1 MIVLNGKLVSEEIQL
16 TLKNK
21 VDKLIDLGI
30 IPCLSVIL
38 VGDNFES
45 VKYVNAKRKVC
56 EKLKVKFHLIHFNK
70 DVSEEEI
77 LKSIN
82 ILNEDNNVHGILVQ
96 LPLPSHIDKFMIM
109 NRVLPSKDVDGF
121 HLINSGKLY
130 LNREKE
136 FVPCT
141 PLGCIE
147 LLDYYNIQ
155 IKRAHTVIIGSSQVV
170 GLPLS
175 MMLLQRGA
183 TVTLCNINTVNI
195 QEHTKRADI
204 LISCCGVPQLVKEEW
219 VKEGV
224 IIIDVGINLQ
234 DGKLVG
240 DVDYERVKNKSKYIT
255 PVPGGVGPMTIAM
268 LVKQVIRSAEAS
280 L

>member
-1 MIVLNGKLVSEEIQL
+1 MILLNGTLVSEKIQL

-21 VDKLIDLGI
+21 VEKLINLGI

-38 VGDNFES
+38 VGDNYDS

-56 EKLKVKFHLIHFNK
+56 EKLRIEFHLIQFNK
-70 DVSEEEI
+70 NVSEEEL
-77 LKSIN
+77 LKRIH
-82 ILNEDNNVHGILVQ
+82 ILNNDDDVHGILVQ
-96 LPLPSHIDKFMIM
+96 LPLPIHIDKYIIM
-109 NRVLPSKDVDGF
+109 DKIVPSKDVDGF

-147 LLDYYNIQ
+147 LLNYYNIQ
-155 IKRAHTVIIGSSQVV
+155 IKGLHTVIIGSSHVV

-175 MMLLQRGA
+175 MLFLQYGS
-183 TVTLCNINTVNI
+183 TVTICNENTVDIKKHTI
-195 QEHTKRADI
+195 QADI
-204 LISCCGVPQLVKEEW
+204 LISCCGVPHLVKEDY

-224 IIIDVGINLQ
+224 IIIDVGINLFG
-234 DGKLVG
+234 GKLVG
-240 DVDYERVKNKSKYIT
+240 DVDYDNIKSKCNYIT
-255 PVPGGVGPMTIAM
+255 PVPGGVGPMTVAM
-268 LVKQVIRSAEAS
+268 LMKQVIHAAEAC